1 MTFATNSTKPNS
13 IKPSSSKREPLISV
27 VMPVYNART
36 YLVHAMASIIEQTH
50 RDWELICVNDGSTDA
65 SGDMLEWFAQQD
77 TRIRV
82 VHQANTG
89 IVGALNAGCSLA
101 KAPLICR
108 MDQDDVALPNRLQ
121 MQLDHLRRN
130 PACTVVGG
138 AILEMDSDGDPLAI
152 SRLAVEHE
160 QIVEQLL
167 TRRTGHFH
175 PTTMFRAEAFEAVG
189 GYRGQYEW
197 VEDHDLWLR
206 LAQRGQLANLRDVV
220 LCYRQ
225 HAQSICWQ
233 RSAQQRSLMNE
244 LLREAYRVRGEEL
257 PQHLIAEGS
266 QVRAAAGPGKWARA
280 AAKGGFL
287 LSTLK
292 HLRSL
297 LQTDA
302 KTSYKARMAVE
313 ASLRLL
319 GGVARRMWSGERS
332 MRVPQFPEWEQR
344 WSRELTTGG
353 SLAQVA

>member
-1 MTFATNSTKPNS
+1 MTVAITSTKPSNS
-13 IKPSSSKREPLISV
+13 IGKPLISV

-36 YLVHAMASIIEQTH
+36 YLVSAMASIIEQTH
-50 RDWELICVNDGSTDA
+50 RDWEMICVNDGSTDA
-65 SGDMLEWFAQQD
+65 SSDLLEWFARQD
-77 TRIRV
+77 SRIRV

-121 MQLDHLRRN
+121 LQLDHLRRN
-130 PACTVVGG
+130 PNCTVVGG
-138 AILEMDSDGDPLAI
+138 AILEMDSEGDPLAI
-152 SRLAVEHE
+152 SHLPLEHE
-160 QIVEQLL
+160 QIVEHLL

-206 LAQRGQLANLRDVV
+206 LAQRGQLANLREVV

-233 RSAQQRSLMNE
+233 RSAQQRGLMNE
-244 LLREAYRVRGEEL
+244 LLREAYRVRGGEPPE
-257 PQHLIAEGS
+257 HLLAEGS
-266 QVRAAAGPGKWARA
+266 QVRAPAGPGKWARA
-280 AAKGGFL
+280 AAKGGFP

-302 KTSYKARMAVE
+302 KTGYKARMAVE

-319 GGVARRMWSGERS
+319 GGVARRMWSGGRS
-332 MRVPQFPEWEQR
+332 MRVPHFPEWEQR
-344 WSRELTTGG
+344 WSRELATGG